1 MRPKLTSSSLFLI
14 TANIIPIIGVIYFGW
29 DAIAILV
36 LYWLESVVIGVLNIP
51 KLLACREVEDWNF
64 GSLFGNIFTALFF
77 TVHFGGFVAAHG
89 FVLYDVFGAKETM
102 VSLLTGGPLLW
113 TAITFFVSH
122 SFSMFV
128 NFFGKKEYLGSK
140 SKQQF
145 GKPYGRVVIMHIVVI
160 FGGLLIQKFGSPLY
174 ALILLIALK
183 TIIDLFAHN
192 KEHAEKTTIT
202 T

>member
-1 MRPKLTSSSLFLI
+1 MRFKLTSSSLFLI
-14 TANIIPIIGVIYFGW
+14 AANIVPIIGVVYFGW

-51 KLLACREVEDWNF
+51 KLLACRETEDWSF
-64 GSLFGNIFTALFF
+64 GSLFGNIFTAFF
-77 TVHFGGFVAAHG
+77 FAVHFGGFVTAHG
-89 FVLYDVFGAKETM
+89 YVLYDVFGAKETM
-102 VSLLTGGPLLW
+102 ESLLTGGPLLW
-113 TAITFFVSH
+113 TATTFLVSH

-160 FGGLLIQKFGSPLY
+160 FGGLLIQKYGSPLS
-174 ALILLIALK
+174 ALALLIALK
-183 TIIDLFAHN
+183 TGIDLVAHN
-192 KEHAEKTTIT
+192 KEHAEKPAIT